1 MSAKEIK
8 FGADARNLML
18 DGVNMLANAV
28 KVTLGPKGRNVV
40 LDRSFGAPT
49 ITKDG
54 VSVAQEIELEG
65 KFENMGAQMVK
76 EVASKTNDVAG
87 DGTTTATVLAQALV
101 AEGVKSVAAGMNPMD
116 LKRGIDK
123 ATEAAVK
130 ALRDLSQPCND
141 TKAIAQVGTI
151 SANSDLS
158 VGEIIAEAMKKVGN
172 AGVITVEEGSGF
184 DNELEVVEGMQFER
198 GYLSPYFVN
207 NQDTMSAILEM
218 PHILLNEAKISNIR
232 DLLPALEI
240 AQKSGRP
247 LLIIAEDIEGE
258 ALATLVVNNMRGIV
272 KVAAVKSPG
281 FGDR

>member
-8 FGADARNLML
+8 FGPDARNLML

-130 ALRDLSQPCND
+130 ALRTQKLLLKWVQFQPIQ
-141 TKAIAQVGTI
+141 TYQ
-151 SANSDLS
+151 
-158 VGEIIAEAMKKVGN
+158 
-172 AGVITVEEGSGF
+172 
-184 DNELEVVEGMQFER
+184 
-198 GYLSPYFVN
+198 
-207 NQDTMSAILEM
+207 
-218 PHILLNEAKISNIR
+218 
-232 DLLPALEI
+232 
-240 AQKSGRP
+240 
-247 LLIIAEDIEGE
+247 
-258 ALATLVVNNMRGIV
+258 
-272 KVAAVKSPG
+272 
-281 FGDR
+281 